1 MITLHSEYQCVYYAK
16 SCVVSNVQSKWA
28 GRLIPAA
35 VIKAGLAESSVSAL
49 VKALPLGAAALE
61 KVPGITPQI
70 IAAAG
75 AAVQETYVHA
85 LKVTAM
91 SSLSFGIL
99 ALIACYLCNDIGHK
113 VIFVEFPY
121 CDNPMLTTTSID
133 EFEN

>member
-1 MITLHSEYQCVYYAK
+1 M
-16 SCVVSNVQSKWA
+16 SNVQSKWA
-28 GRLIPAA
+28 AKLIPQA
-35 VIKAGLAESSVSAL
+35 VINAGLAESSVSAL

-61 KVPGITPQI
+61 KVPGITTQI

-99 ALIACYLCNDIGHK
+99 ALIACCLCNDIGHK
-113 VIFVEFPY
+113 VNY
-121 CDNPMLTTTSID
+121 CRDPILLELHAKN
-133 EFEN
+133 FFNR